1 VGACRQRLRAPS
13 ARALMLALG
22 SLAFASPWLL
32 AALAA
37 LPVIWWLLRV
47 TPPAPRRIAF
57 PAIRLLLGLTPR
69 EETPA
74 RTPWWL
80 ILLRTV
86 LAALVIVALA
96 HPLLNPQAHLAG
108 SGPLALIIDDGWAAA
123 RDWSRRQ
130 AAAIDLLAEAEREDR
145 QVVLVTTAP
154 LASDE
159 PPPALQPIRAADA
172 RAAVEALRPK
182 PWPGDRAAALKR
194 LEAMPLP
201 QDSAAVWLSDGIDD
215 GAAAALAAYLVERAG
230 LRYLAAA
237 EDEAPRLV
245 AAGAA
250 AGELAAKDVA
260 VAVRSL
266 PASVPRPV
274 AVRASGEDGALLARE
289 TATIAPGDSSV
300 AVRLSLPTELR
311 NRMTRIEIE
320 SEESAGGVLL
330 VDERWRRRPVGI
342 AAAPNT
348 AGQPLLSENYY
359 LERALGPFTEVRRGR
374 ATDLLKREIAVLV
387 YSDAGPDSPAEEESI
402 GKWVEAGGLLLR
414 FAGPRLAE
422 QGDHLLPVRLRRGG
436 RTLGGA
442 LSWEKPARLAP
453 FAADSPFAGLAIPA
467 DVTVARQ
474 VLAEPDLDLASKTW
488 ARLADGT
495 PLVTAEKRGEGWV
508 ALVHTTANA
517 EWSNLALSGLFVE
530 MLRRVV
536 AMSQGVSAVSEGA
549 LPPIETLDGFGRLQ
563 HAPPTARPISGK
575 EIATAMPS
583 PRHPPGFY
591 GAADSRRAL
600 NLSSAIGEL
609 TPIGELPDSV
619 VRETFAKSAE
629 VDIRPPLLVAA
640 FILAL
645 LDLVIAYALRGLLRR
660 RPVGVAAGLLLA
672 ALLMPAARADDAF
685 VVQATSELRLA
696 YIQTGDEAVDAES
709 HAGLVGL
716 NATLSRRTAVETAEP
731 LAVDIEHDDLIF
743 FPLLYW
749 PVTATQRPP
758 SPAAAERINRYL
770 ETGGT
775 ILFDTRDGGEETP
788 GPFGSAANSQAQ
800 LRRLAAGVKIPPL
813 VPMPPDQVLT
823 RSFYLMHEFPGR
835 WNSGQVWIEPV
846 EDRVNDGVASV
857 IVGGNDW
864 AGAWAVDGQGRPA
877 FPVVPGG
884 EPQREMAL
892 RFGVNL
898 VMYVLTGNYKTDQ
911 VHVPAILER
920 LGQ

>member
-1 VGACRQRLRAPS
+1 
-13 ARALMLALG
+13 
-22 SLAFASPWLL
+22 
-32 AALAA
+32 

-47 TPPAPRRIAF
+47 TPPAPRRIVF

-96 HPLLNPQAHLAG
+96 HPVLNPQSRLAG
-108 SGPLALIIDDGWAAA
+108 AGPVALVIDDGWAAA

-130 AAAIDLLAEAEREDR
+130 AMATDILAEAEREDR
-145 QVVLVTTAP
+145 QIVLVTTAP

-159 PPPALQPIRAADA
+159 PAQALQPVRAADA
-172 RAAVEALRPK
+172 RAAVQALQPK
-182 PWPGDRAAALKR
+182 PWPADRATALKR

-201 QDSAAVWLSDGIDD
+201 QGAATVWIGDGIEE
-215 GAAAALAAYLVERAG
+215 GGGAALAAYLAG
-230 LRYLAAA
+230 RGNLRFIAAS
-237 EDEAPRLV
+237 EADTPRLL

-250 AGELAAKDVA
+250 AGEVAAKDLSV
-260 VAVRSL
+260 VVRSL
-266 PASVPRPV
+266 PASGPRPLT
-274 AVRASGEDGALLARE
+274 VRASGEDGALLARE
-289 TATIAPGDSSV
+289 AATIAPGDASTL
-300 AVRLSLPTELR
+300 VRLPLPTELR
-311 NRMTRIEIE
+311 NRVARVEIE
-320 SEESAGGVLL
+320 GEDSAGAVLL
-330 VDERWRRRPVGI
+330 ADERWRRRPVGI
-342 AAAPNT
+342 AAAANS

-374 ATDLLKREIAVLV
+374 ASDLLKREIAVLV
-387 YSDAGPDSPAEEESI
+387 YADAGPDSPAEEEGI
-402 GKWVEAGGLLLR
+402 RKWVEAGGLLLR
-414 FAGPRLAE
+414 FAGTRLAE
-422 QGDHLLPVRLRRGG
+422 QSDHLLPVRLRRGG

-442 LSWEKPARLAP
+442 LSWDKPAKLAP
-453 FAADSPFAGLAIPA
+453 FAADTPFAGLAVPA
-467 DVTVARQ
+467 DVTVSRQ
-474 VLAEPDLDLASKTW
+474 VLAEPDIDLASKTW

-508 ALVHTTANA
+508 VLVHTTANA

-536 AMSQGVSAVSEGA
+536 AMSQGVTAGGEGA
-549 LPPIETLDGFGRLQ
+549 LPPLETLDGFGRLQ
-563 HAPPTARPISGK
+563 HAPPTAKPIAAK
-575 EIATAMPS
+575 EIGTAPPS

-591 GAADSRRAL
+591 GTADSRRAL
-600 NLSSAIGEL
+600 NLSDGVTQLKRIGQ
-609 TPIGELPDSV
+609 LPQGV
-619 VRETFAKSAE
+619 ARETFAKSAE
-629 VDIRPPLLVAA
+629 TDIRPPLLVAA

-672 ALLMPAARADDAF
+672 LMVGAPAARADDAF
-685 VVQATSELRLA
+685 VVKATSQLRLA
-696 YIQTGDEAVDAES
+696 YIRTGSQAVDAES
-709 HAGLVGL
+709 RAGMFGL
-716 NATLSRRTAVETAEP
+716 ADTLNRRTAVETAEP
-731 LAVDIEHDDLIF
+731 LAVDLEADDLIF

-749 PVTATQRPP
+749 PVTAEQPTP
-758 SPAAAERINRYL
+758 SPRAAERINRYL

-775 ILFDTRDGGEETP
+775 ILFDTRDAGAETP
-788 GPFGSAANSQAQ
+788 GPFGNGAASQSR
-800 LRRLAAGVKIPPL
+800 LRQLAAGVKIPPL
-813 VPMPPDQVLT
+813 VPVPPDHVLT
-823 RSFYLMHEFPGR
+823 KSFYLLHEFPGR
-835 WNSGQVWIEPV
+835 WNTGQVWVEPV

-857 IVGGNDW
+857 IVGSNDW
-864 AGAWAVDGQGRPA
+864 AGAWAIDGQGRPA
-877 FPVVPGG
+877 YPVVPGG
-884 EPQREMAL
+884 EPQREMAM